1 MRMQKSMMGV
11 YQPGDIMETIYV
23 VQGFKAGKRGRTEA
37 MPPLSFKTEA
47 EARRRAVRM
56 GETCLGVIAFAQ
68 AANPETGDYADP
80 IMLESIGAVPE
91 MP

>member
-1 MRMQKSMMGV
+1 MSA
-11 YQPGDIMETIYV
+11 YFEGDGMETIYV

-37 MPPLSFKTEA
+37 MTPLSFKTEL

-68 AANPETGDYADP
+68 SANPETGDYSDP

>member
-1 MRMQKSMMGV
+1 
-11 YQPGDIMETIYV
+11 
-23 VQGFKAGKRGRTEA
+23 

-80 IMLESIGAVPE
+80 IMLESIGAVPD

>member
-1 MRMQKSMMGV
+1 MMSV
-11 YQPGDIMETIYV
+11 YSEGESMETIYI

-37 MPPLSFKTEA
+37 MTPLSFKTEA
-47 EARRRAVRM
+47 EARRRAVRL

-80 IMLESIGAVPE
+80 IMLESIGDVPE